1 MSINKNI
8 IRIAS
13 GSANTLSQVFYNSA
27 YVDLYTTQSTFF
39 SYNKPQFYTYGGTLN
54 YYSQD
59 PHAIFTNL
67 VNPPIRFVI
76 TANTESLSGNSYFIH
91 DIYKLDYDVYKLYSD
106 NQISDSKK
114 IENNADYTGAA
125 SNSISRSSISSKNV
139 KAGNNIINLPEKLF
153 GQTLTNGDISTIQ
166 NYLNTPVL
174 TITAATSGMSEVYDL
189 VLEQYAKQL
198 GSYKIDLFTD
208 KAQYFIN
215 TRIVFY
221 IDLNKDYT
229 DYYKLN
235 SQARGSTTS
244 KLPWNNTLQIIDTNS
259 TRQVINAGP
268 FAGVSVAGNYFTY
281 FTVPDKPVL
290 EYPIMSGQLSTF
302 TPEFIWSN
310 GDSADSFILQVDYN
324 TSDTGFTGTVY
335 NYPIEKVVENAK
347 LATATSTFESKS
359 YASQKT
365 LYTYQASVRSNSNFI
380 YRIGN
385 SKELIDIFNVRRV
398 VVTFSEYYSA
408 TTQAQPIR
416 TYVLSESD
424 SPYVMDIAGLLVPP
438 SLDYESPDI
447 GAFILSGTVSGSTV
461 TGATMQLALY
471 PNSNFI
477 TTTTDLFGSYSFSGL
492 AAGTYTL
499 TTNYRG
505 YLQDVRTINLSSDT
519 TLGFKLKLLWG
530 NSVDTWGKMASESY
544 YT

>member
-1 MSINKNI
+1 M
-8 IRIAS
+8 
-13 GSANTLSQVFYNSA
+13 
-27 YVDLYTTQSTFF
+27 
-39 SYNKPQFYTYGGTLN
+39 
-54 YYSQD
+54 
-59 PHAIFTNL
+59 
-67 VNPPIRFVI
+67 
-76 TANTESLSGNSYFIH
+76 
-91 DIYKLDYDVYKLYSD
+91 
-106 NQISDSKK
+106 
-114 IENNADYTGAA
+114 
-125 SNSISRSSISSKNV
+125 
-139 KAGNNIINLPEKLF
+139 
-153 GQTLTNGDISTIQ
+153 
-166 NYLNTPVL
+166 
-174 TITAATSGMSEVYDL
+174 
-189 VLEQYAKQL
+189 
-198 GSYKIDLFTD
+198 
-208 KAQYFIN
+208 
-215 TRIVFY
+215 
-221 IDLNKDYT
+221 
-229 DYYKLN
+229 
-235 SQARGSTTS
+235 
-244 KLPWNNTLQIIDTNS
+244 
-259 TRQVINAGP
+259 
-268 FAGVSVAGNYFTY
+268 SVAGNYFTY